1 MGMPTSL
8 WLYKKRGWLVP
19 AKRFET
25 VDQYLASLDET
36 KRKTMSELIDLIT
49 SEFPELEVKIAWN
62 LPIIHTQGK
71 YVVGLAAYKNHIS
84 FSPWSAAI
92 IESFA
97 TRLSDYATT
106 KNILK
111 IPVDWQIDVSLVR
124 DLVSARLAEV
134 QDQ

>member
-1 MGMPTSL
+1 MAAG
-8 WLYKKRGWLVP
+8 K
-19 AKRFET
+19 FET

-49 SEFPELEVKIAWN
+49 LEFPELEAKIAWN
-62 LPIIHTQGK
+62 LPMIHIQGK
-71 YVVGLAAYKNHIS
+71 YIVGLAAYKNHIS

-106 KNILK
+106 KNLFK
-111 IPVDWQIDVSLVR
+111 IPVDWQMDVSLVR

>member
-1 MGMPTSL
+1 MA
-8 WLYKKRGWLVP
+8 
-19 AKRFET
+19 AKRFVT

-36 KRKTMSELIDLIT
+36 KRKTLSELLDLIT
-49 SEFPELEVKIAWN
+49 SEFPELEAKIAWN
-62 LPIIHTQGK
+62 LPMIHLQGK

-84 FSPWSAAI
+84 FAPWSAAV

-97 TRLSDYATT
+97 TRLSDYVTT
-106 KNILK
+106 KNLFQ

-134 QDQ
+134 QKDRQH

>member
-1 MGMPTSL
+1 M
-8 WLYKKRGWLVP
+8 V

-36 KRKTMSELIDLIT
+36 KRKTMSEILDLVT
-49 SEFPELEVKIAWN
+49 TEFPALETKIAWN
-62 LPIIHTQGK
+62 LPMIHKQGK
-71 YVVGLAAYKNHIS
+71 YVVGLAAYKNHLS
-84 FSPWSAAI
+84 FSPWSAAV

-97 TRLSDYATT
+97 TRLSDYVTT
-106 KNILK
+106 KNMFQ

-134 QDQ
+134 QKDRQE